1 MKNAH
6 VLRMAM
12 ALLTP
17 AEETV
22 SEDTSTEDTLPDED
36 SGSDSGSESG
46 PGSLPGATPTM
57 LALTDGATSMAVTTP
72 VKVAVNDPMVA
83 ERLRLLLDTA
93 VGMLYGKAL
102 LADRTLP
109 RPIYP
114 LCADEEF
121 PLTDS
126 LASVTACYTAWLFT
140 GEDRLKV
147 AWQSGLDGY
156 LSTLEAVIEPIGKR
170 R

>member
-22 SEDTSTEDTLPDED
+22 SEDTSTDDNTADD
-36 SGSDSGSESG
+36 GSGSDNGAG
-46 PGSLPGATPTM
+46 NTPGNLPGATPTAF
-57 LALTDGATSMAVTTP
+57 ALTDGATSMAATSP
-72 VKVAVNDPMVA
+72 VKVAVKDPVVA
-83 ERLRLLLDTA
+83 ERLRILLDTA

-102 LADRTLP
+102 LADRMLP

-114 LCADEEF
+114 LCADEDF
-121 PLTDS
+121 PLPDS
-126 LASVTACYTAWLFT
+126 LASVAACYTAWLFT